1 MKTGNIVFFC
11 ENEIEREVVL
21 EVLKGNKKI
30 DSKSI
35 EDEESCDFVTL
46 YQCIEPLDL
55 QKIKL
60 EIEKKMEA
68 KRIELVRQEA
78 YEALYK
84 VQEVLD
90 TLEVNTYSR
99 DCFYEAI
106 YRLQE
111 GIENIC

>member
-1 MKTGNIVFFC
+1 MRPGNVVFFC

-35 EDEESCDFVTL
+35 EESCDFVTL
-46 YQCIEPLDL
+46 CQCIEPLDL

-111 GIENIC
+111 GIEHIC

>member
-1 MKTGNIVFFC
+1 MRTGNVVFFC
-11 ENEIEREVVL
+11 ENEMEYEVAL
-21 EVLKGNKKI
+21 GVLKKSGYKDMAIEETSKK
-30 DSKSI
+30 
-35 EDEESCDFVTL
+35 EYCVTL
-46 YQCIEPLDL
+46 YTFIEPLDL

-111 GIENIC
+111 GIEHIC